1 MFKIRTQVKKINIIK
16 TLCLCILC
24 PILMLCQGCA
34 NNKEASVS
42 FCAMDTIMQI
52 TCYGKNAK
60 EAADAAQSEIVRLDE
75 LLSTGN
81 ESSEVSI
88 INRNGGG
95 ELSSDTDELVAYALM
110 LNKLTD
116 GAYDMTVYPV
126 MKLWGFTT
134 GGYAVPDSLVLADT
148 LRLCNSSLVDYE
160 ATDASDVSEISDAP
174 DERNLQKQGTLKLAK
189 GQGIDFGGLA
199 KGYAT
204 DRLVQIFDEYDIK
217 SAYFSLGGNVYCYH
231 KKMDKTDWNI
241 AIENPLT
248 SGLYSVSKNSNSND
262 SADMNN
268 SGGAGNNVADTQK
281 STIPTYIGALRVHDK
296 AIVTS
301 GGYERYFIENGEVY
315 HHIID
320 TSTGYPA
327 DSGLISV
334 TVISESGTLADGLS
348 TACYVLGLD
357 KSIELWK
364 KYGSG
369 ATFGGYEIPAFDLV
383 FMTDDGSV
391 YATGGIARSFKSDYT
406 YTIIDN

>member
-1 MFKIRTQVKKINIIK
+1 MSEIRTKVNLNKIIK
-16 TLCLCILC
+16 VLCLCILC
-24 PILMLCQGCA
+24 PMLMLCQGCA
-34 NNKEASVS
+34 DKIETSVS
-42 FCAMDTIMQI
+42 FYAMDTIMQI

-60 EAADAAQSEIVRLDE
+60 EAAAAAQSEIDRLDE

-81 ESSEVSI
+81 DNSEVST
-88 INRNGGG
+88 INGNGGG
-95 ELSSDTDELVAYALM
+95 ELSSDTDELVTYALM

-134 GGYAVPDSLVLADT
+134 GEYAVPDSLVLADT
-148 LRLCNSSLVDYE
+148 LRLCDSCLVDYE
-160 ATDASDVSEISDAP
+160 ASDTSDFSDISDAP
-174 DERNLQKQGTLKLAK
+174 DEHKQQKQGTLKLAK

-204 DRLVQIFDEYDIK
+204 DRLVQIFDEYGIK

-231 KKMDKTDWNI
+231 KKMDRTDWNI

-248 SGLYSVSKNSNSND
+248 SGLYSVSDNSDSSNND
-262 SADMNN
+262 AN
-268 SGGAGNNVADTQK
+268 TQK
-281 STIPTYIGALRVHDK
+281 STIPAYIGALKVHDK

-301 GGYERYFIENGEVY
+301 GGYERYFIEDGNVY

-357 KSIELWK
+357 NSIELWK

-369 ATFGGYEIPAFDLV
+369 ASFGGYEIPAFDLV

-391 YATGGIARSFKSDYT
+391 YATGGIAGSFKSDYAF
-406 YTIIDN
+406 TIIDN

>member
-1 MFKIRTQVKKINIIK
+1 M
-16 TLCLCILC
+16 
-24 PILMLCQGCA
+24 
-34 NNKEASVS
+34 
-42 FCAMDTIMQI
+42 
-52 TCYGKNAK
+52 
-60 EAADAAQSEIVRLDE
+60 QSEIDRLDE

-81 ESSEVSI
+81 DNSEIST

-95 ELSSDTDELVAYALM
+95 ELSSDTDELVTYALM
-110 LNKLTD
+110 LNKLTNS
-116 GAYDMTVYPV
+116 AYDMTVYPV

-134 GGYAVPDSLVLADT
+134 GEYAVPEISALADT
-148 LRLCNSSLVDYE
+148 LRLCDSSLVGYE
-160 ATDASDVSEISDAP
+160 ASDTSDFSDISDAA
-174 DERNLQKQGTLKLAK
+174 DEHKQQKPGMLKLSE

-204 DRLVQIFDEYDIK
+204 DRLVQIFDEYGIK

-231 KKMDKTDWNI
+231 KKMDRTDWNI

-248 SGLYSVSKNSNSND
+248 SGLYSVSDNSDRSNNDVDAQKN
-262 SADMNN
+262 
-268 SGGAGNNVADTQK
+268 
-281 STIPTYIGALRVHDK
+281 TIPAYIGALKVHDK

-301 GGYERYFIENGEVY
+301 GGYERYFIEDGKVY

-369 ATFGGYEIPAFDLV
+369 AAFGGYDVTAFDLV
-383 FMTDDGSV
+383 LMTDDGSV
-391 YATGGIARSFKSDYT
+391 YATEGIAGSFKSDYAF
-406 YTIIDN
+406 TIIDN

>member
-1 MFKIRTQVKKINIIK
+1 M
-16 TLCLCILC
+16 
-24 PILMLCQGCA
+24 LMLCQGCA

-42 FCAMDTIMQI
+42 FYAMDTIMQI

-60 EAADAAQSEIVRLDE
+60 EAADAAQSEIDRLDE

-81 ESSEVSI
+81 DNSEVSI

-134 GGYAVPDSLVLADT
+134 GEYAVPESSALADT

-174 DERNLQKQGTLKLAK
+174 DERNLQKQGMLKLAD

-248 SGLYSVSKNSNSND
+248 SGLYPAGSNNDSSND
-262 SADMNN
+262 AAS
-268 SGGAGNNVADTQK
+268 TQK

-369 ATFGGYEIPAFDLV
+369 ATFGGYDIPAFDLV

-391 YATGGIARSFKSDYT
+391 YATEGIAGSFKSDYT

>member
-1 MFKIRTQVKKINIIK
+1 
-16 TLCLCILC
+16 
-24 PILMLCQGCA
+24 
-34 NNKEASVS
+34 
-42 FCAMDTIMQI
+42 MDTIMQI

-95 ELSSDTDELVAYALM
+95 ELSSDTDELVVYALM

-134 GGYAVPDSLVLADT
+134 GEYAVPESSALEDI

-160 ATDASDVSEISDAP
+160 ASDTSDFSGISDAP
-174 DERNLQKQGTLKLAK
+174 DERNLQKQGTLKLAD

-241 AIENPLT
+241 AIENPIT
-248 SGLYSVSKNSNSND
+248 SGLYP
-262 SADMNN
+262 
-268 SGGAGNNVADTQK
+268 AGNNNDSGNDAASTQK

-369 ATFGGYEIPAFDLV
+369 ATFGGYDIPAFDLV

-391 YATGGIARSFKSDYT
+391 YATGGIARSFKSDYV